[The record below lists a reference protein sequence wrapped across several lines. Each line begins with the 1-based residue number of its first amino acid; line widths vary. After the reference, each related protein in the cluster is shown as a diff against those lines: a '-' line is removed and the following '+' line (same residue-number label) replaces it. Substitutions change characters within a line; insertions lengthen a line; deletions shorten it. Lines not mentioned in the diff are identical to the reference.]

1 MTNTELK
8 AQLQEKLIEVFPLTR
23 EETYNLFS
31 TNDIIEGLNQM
42 KWDVQNKTGRQVLE
56 DLPMSVPR
64 EDAIEMSVQ
73 LYTHISAKLVNEI
86 NSL

>member
-1 MTNTELK
+1 MSTELK

-23 EETYNLFS
+23 EETYNLIS

-73 LYTHISAKLVNEI
+73 LYTHISARLVNEI